1 MGLGEKAKSGLFYDT
16 GVYSY
21 WALDTANPTETG
33 RVPGNNLYGTHPF
46 YMFKGGPSV
55 WAGVYTNLAAA
66 QDWYIYNEAELGYTN
81 ITTVAIGGVADIYV
95 IIGYDPK

>member
-1 MGLGEKAKSGLFYDT
+1 MGLGEKAMPGLFYNT

-33 RVPGNNLYGTHPF
+33 VAPGNNLYGTHPF
-46 YMFKGGPSV
+46 YMFKSGSSI
-55 WAGVYTNLAAA
+55 WTGVYTNLAAA
-66 QDWYIYNEAELGYTN
+66 SDWYITNDEENGFTN